1 MKFAEKTSMRSAYPI
16 PHPAQRSGA
25 SDRVA
30 PDPVARP
37 SGQAGTRSL
46 SDEPIKLAFHRSHCH
61 APATGCTRP
70 TADTRPPTN
79 NGLAPTDSG
88 AAASAELIRYLTQD
102 HDRIAQ
108 GINDVVVRRIFA
120 AGLDLQAA
128 LGLIGEHRG
137 ASKIWHATDELDQAV
152 RDIRD
157 TIFDATRPR
166 KGQTP
171 RAHSVDLPA

>member
-1 MKFAEKTSMRSAYPI
+1 MHRSSLPSTAATAILP
-16 PHPAQRSGA
+16 PR
-25 SDRVA
+25 DA
-30 PDPVARP
+30 PDPLP
-37 SGQAGTRSL
+37 TRGPPA
-46 SDEPIKLAFHRSHCH
+46 SD
-61 APATGCTRP
+61 
-70 TADTRPPTN
+70 
-79 NGLAPTDSG
+79 GLAPTGSG
-88 AAASAELIRYLTQD
+88 AVAPAELTRYLTQD

-137 ASKIWHATDELDQAV
+137 ASRIWHAIDELDQAV

-157 TIFDATRPR
+157 TIFDATGPG

-171 RAHSVDLPA
+171 RAHRVDLPA